1 MMWVS
6 KLPNYDA
13 YGLFCTD
20 QITCCRHFDLLLPGS
35 HDQFHFYIGITAD
48 TFSADLDF

>member
-1 MMWVS
+1 MNGSVQDKSLAAGTMILSVS
-6 KLPNYDA
+6 LS
-13 YGLFCTD
+13 
-20 QITCCRHFDLLLPGS
+20 GS